1 MVQFILDNLE
11 VILLIYFFVN
21 TFIAGMVFQDNRDM
35 KNEWYENLWYAFVTI
50 LLGVILYTLG
60 SIHSF
65 FSSLY
70 RKLNLNKVWN
80 LYFHPNTKKGVLIKG
95 QVDYVNRIA
104 KYHKNSNSLGDRIY
118 RWYAKKINERFAKQR
133 GFTIIKNN

>member
-1 MVQFILDNLE
+1 
-11 VILLIYFFVN
+11 VN
-21 TFIAGMVFQDNRDM
+21 AFIAGMMFQYNKGM
-35 KNEWYENLWYAFVTI
+35 ENEWYEVFCYVFATTLFGI
-50 LLGVILYTLG
+50 FLYIFG

-80 LYFHPNTKKGVLIKG
+80 LYFSSNLKKGVLIKG

-118 RWYAKKINERFAKQR
+118 RWYAKRINERYENQ
-133 GFTIIKNN
+133 

>member
-11 VILLIYFFVN
+11 IILLIYFFVN
-21 TFIAGMVFQDNRDM
+21 TFIAGYVFREVLGQVYSNKWR
-35 KNEWYENLWYAFVTI
+35 KIIPVLSFLFFGIFLLLFFFV
-50 LLGVILYTLG
+50 
-60 SIHSF
+60 HSF

-80 LYFHPNTKKGVLIKG
+80 LYFSSNLKKGVLIKG

-118 RWYAKKINERFAKQR
+118 RWYAKRINERYEKQ
-133 GFTIIKNN
+133 